1 MSKKEILVTGG
12 AGYIASHTI
21 VELIKAGYEPIV
33 IDDYSNSE
41 PDVIR
46 RVERIADRPD
56 GSIAAYE
63 GDVCDHD
70 TLRRVF
76 SEHSILAVIHFAGHK
91 AVGESIE
98 KPLMY
103 YRNNLGATMNVIRV
117 MSEFGCENVIFSS
130 SATVYGMNNEAPFN
144 ETMPTSCT
152 NPYGWTKL
160 MSEQILIDFA
170 VSDLKFTPVLLR
182 YFNPVGAHESG
193 MIGESP
199 RGIPNNLM
207 PYIQQVASGKRK
219 MLTVF
224 GDDYD
229 TTDGTGVR
237 DYIHV
242 TDLAKGHV
250 AALDYAIEHE
260 GVEIFNLGTG
270 KGTSVIELVRA
281 FMKANKVDVPYVIGS
296 RRNGDIA
303 ACFADVSKA
312 EDMLGWRAALGIEDM
327 CRSAWNWEKKNQ
339 GKA

>member
-76 SEHSILAVIHFAGHK
+76 SEHNILAVIHFAGHK

-103 YRNNLGATMNVIRV
+103 YQNNLGATMNVIRV

-281 FMKANKVDVPYVIGS
+281 FIKANKVDVPYVIGS

>member
-76 SEHSILAVIHFAGHK
+76 SEHNILAVIHFAGHK

-103 YRNNLGATMNVIRV
+103 YQNNLGATMNVIRV
-117 MSEFGCENVIFSS
+117 MSEFGCVNVIFSS

-281 FMKANKVDVPYVIGS
+281 FIKANKVDVPYVIGS